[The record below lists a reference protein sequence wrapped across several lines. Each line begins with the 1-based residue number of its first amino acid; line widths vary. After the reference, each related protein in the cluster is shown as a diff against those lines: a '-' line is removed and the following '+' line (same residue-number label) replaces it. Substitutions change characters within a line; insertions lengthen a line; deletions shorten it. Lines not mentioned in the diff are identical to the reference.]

1 VKVLITGAGGNL
13 GRTAIP
19 LLAEHGHDVLALD
32 ARPLELEHETVQADV
47 GDRAALERAVEG
59 VDAVV
64 HAAALHGVHL
74 REREP
79 ADFWATNVTGT
90 FNVYE
95 SARAAGVRKVVLAS
109 TMGVYGRTEAAEGWA
124 VVTEE
129 SDALATDVYGLSKWL
144 CEQLARY
151 HARTGGPATVA
162 LRLGMFVPET
172 FERYGFRLLFGGVDD
187 RDVAQAVRLALEHEP
202 EGRFDYFN
210 VMAATPFDEVD
221 ARALGDDPAGVID
234 RHWPGTTELV
244 AERGLRLDEL
254 LWGEAVFPIE
264 KAARVLGYRPL
275 YGFDEFLAAWQR
287 GDESHYPF
295 AGLSQ
300 WGV

>member
-1 VKVLITGAGGNL
+1 
-13 GRTAIP
+13 
-19 LLAEHGHDVLALD
+19 
-32 ARPLELEHETVQADV
+32 
-47 GDRAALERAVEG
+47 
-59 VDAVV
+59 
-64 HAAALHGVHL
+64 
-74 REREP
+74 
-79 ADFWATNVTGT
+79 
-90 FNVYE
+90 
-95 SARAAGVRKVVLAS
+95 
-109 TMGVYGRTEAAEGWA
+109 
-124 VVTEE
+124 
-129 SDALATDVYGLSKWL
+129 
-144 CEQLARY
+144 
-151 HARTGGPATVA
+151 
-162 LRLGMFVPET
+162 
-172 FERYGFRLLFGGVDD
+172 
-187 RDVAQAVRLALEHEP
+187 
-202 EGRFDYFN
+202 
-210 VMAATPFDEVD
+210 MAATPFDEVD